1 MQVEEI
7 KKLKVGEIL
16 ENVSLRN
23 YTTYR
28 LNTIGRLLVFPQTIE
43 ELKKLISYL
52 KTKEIPYKVLGGGS
66 NLIFKNSTYEG
77 VLISLK
83 KFNQLSIIDN
93 QVNVGV
99 GHSLIKLALKTAS
112 LGLSGLEFAAG
123 IPGTV
128 GGAIF
133 NNAGAYQSDMGYVLW
148 KATVLTPSLEI
159 ITMTNRQMD
168 FHYRTSFFKK
178 NPNYII
184 LEGKFLLK
192 RGKKDLLLAIIQDRR
207 ERRMESQPLTL
218 PSAGSVFRNPKDIA
232 AWQVV
237 EKLGYKGFS
246 VGDAMV
252 SEKHANFIVNT
263 KEATGEEIVELITKI
278 KKDAAEKLKIELVLE
293 QEIIE

>member
-93 QVNVGV
+93 QVNVGA